1 MKVACILIT
10 HLRAKAEMQ
19 RRPHL
24 KDRPVLIADR
34 TRSRPVVVDHFPAFK
49 ASTGHAD
56 ALCWQPEPVAGMP
69 LERALSYQAEAVVL
83 DADESHYRRVFRQV
97 LTALQGISDRVEDAG
112 PGLNSLT
119 LGVAYVAL
127 DGLESMYGGE
137 ERLVLALLNAVPR
150 HLDPRAG
157 IGEGKFPALVAA
169 RSSGQARAR
178 KIPPDAA
185 AFLAPRPIALLP
197 VSENTI
203 SALHRFG
210 LHTLGQVAAMDVD
223 RLVDQFGREG
233 QWLWELANGRDDRPL
248 VPLEYEETVTE
259 ETSLP
264 FSSTSLEMLL
274 VASDTLLRRAY
285 ARPVMRGRYAG
296 RASLEC
302 PVFGSAPWER
312 TMNFQESVG
321 RWERAAFIVRSRLE
335 AEPPE
340 VPVDGLALTL
350 SNFTG
355 ESGAQIGLLPDVRE
369 DRRGRILEAE
379 RRLQTRQAFVGR
391 GGSRALREN
400 GDASRPARGTLPL
413 PRENGDASKGQ
424 DSGPFPT
431 ATTERE
437 HASWWPCTAE
447 GDKTG
452 GPVKRPALY
461 RVVEVAPW
469 HPAPEMRAVQTPLD
483 PLGGELRPL
492 LSPEPVMV
500 REDRNGL
507 PEAIRSESPFRG
519 RKGRQGIGAKKD
531 HWRQVA
537 RIEDCWTFDLWWL
550 PKPLTRTYYRV
561 ERENGGQVTLFR
573 DQHDGCWYQQGH

>member
-19 RRPHL
+19 RRPQL

-34 TRSRPVVVDHFPAFK
+34 TRSRPVVVDYFPAFK
-49 ASTGHAD
+49 ASTQHAD
-56 ALCWQPEPVAGMP
+56 ALSWHLEPVAGMP
-69 LERALSYQAEAVVL
+69 LERALSYQSESPFPGREEKAEPVVL

-119 LGVAYVAL
+119 LGVAYVAM
-127 DGLESMYGGE
+127 DGLEAMYGGE

-150 HLDPRAG
+150 YLAPRVG
-157 IGEGKFPALVAA
+157 IGEGKFPAMVAA
-169 RSSGQARAR
+169 RSSDSSSLFACEKGFQVRAR
-178 KIPPDAA
+178 KVPPDAA

-210 LHTLGQVAAMDVD
+210 LHTLGQVAAMDVG

-340 VPVDGLALTL
+340 VPVDGMALTL

-355 ESGAQIGLLPDVRE
+355 ESGSQIGLLPDVRE
-369 DRRGRILEAE
+369 DRRGKIMEAE
-379 RRLQTRQAFVGR
+379 RRLQARQ
-391 GGSRALREN
+391 GSRRYGARSLRSLC
-400 GDASRPARGTLPL
+400 GAGCHPAG
-413 PRENGDASKGQ
+413 
-424 DSGPFPT
+424 SGG
-431 ATTERE
+431 
-437 HASWWPCTAE
+437 E
-447 GDKTG
+447 GDG
-452 GPVKRPALY
+452 NVGLVKRPALY

-507 PEAIRSESPFRG
+507 PEAIR
-519 RKGRQGIGAKKD
+519 QGAGSKRD
-531 HWRQVA
+531 QWHQVA

>member
-1 MKVACILIT
+1 MGIGVAALLTHEYMFYNIYFPKLNRSTGATSPLTYHHGDTLKVACVLIT

-19 RRPHL
+19 RRLHL
-24 KDRPVLIADR
+24 KDQPVLIADR
-34 TRSRPVVVDHFPAFK
+34 TRSRPMVVDYFPA
-49 ASTGHAD
+49 ATAVST
-56 ALCWQPEPVAGMP
+56 GMP

-83 DADESHYRRVFRQV
+83 DADEPHYRRMFRQV

-112 PGLNSLT
+112 
-119 LGVAYVAL
+119 LGVANVAL

-137 ERLVLALLNAVPR
+137 ERLVLALLNAV
-150 HLDPRAG
+150 HQNLAPRAG
-157 IGEGKFPALVAA
+157 IGEGKFPAMVAA
-169 RSSGQARAR
+169 RSSDPLRAG
-178 KIPPDAA
+178 KVPPDAA

-203 SALHRFG
+203 SALHRFR

-223 RLVDQFGREG
+223 RLVDQFGAEG
-233 QWLWELANGRDDRPL
+233 KWIWDLSNGRDNRAL
-248 VPLEYEETVTE
+248 MPLEYEETVME

-264 FSSTSLEMLL
+264 FSSTSLEMLV

-296 RASLEC
+296 RAALEC

-312 TMNFQESVG
+312 TVNFQESVG

-335 AEPPE
+335 SEPPQ

-350 SNFTG
+350 SGFTG
-355 ESGAQIGLLPDVRE
+355 ESGSQIGLLPDVRE
-369 DRRGRILEAE
+369 DRRGRIMEAE
-379 RRLQTRQAFVGR
+379 RRLQTRQAFVG
-391 GGSRALREN
+391 GGAPQALR
-400 GDASRPARGTLPL
+400 GSAGKRKDRRLG
-413 PRENGDASKGQ
+413 
-424 DSGPFPT
+424 
-431 ATTERE
+431 
-437 HASWWPCTAE
+437 E
-447 GDKTG
+447 GDENE
-452 GPVKRPALY
+452 GPLKRPALY

-483 PLGGELRPL
+483 PLGGGLRPL

-507 PEAIRSESPFRG
+507 PEAIR
-519 RKGRQGIGAKKD
+519 QGDGSKKD
-531 HWRQVA
+531 EWHQVA

-573 DQHDGCWYQQGH
+573 DQHDNCWYQQGH

>member
-1 MKVACILIT
+1 MKVACVLIT

-34 TRSRPVVVDHFPAFK
+34 TRSRPVVVDYFPA
-49 ASTGHAD
+49 ATAV
-56 ALCWQPEPVAGMP
+56 AAGMP
-69 LERALSYQAEAVVL
+69 LERALSYQAAGGLARGRPHPNPPPGGEGVVL
-83 DADESHYRRVFRQV
+83 DADEPHYRRVFRQV

-137 ERLVLALLNAVPR
+137 ERLVLALLNAVPQY
-150 HLDPRAG
+150 LAPRAG
-157 IGEGKFPALVAA
+157 VGEGKFPAMVAA
-169 RSSGQARAR
+169 RSSDPLRAG
-178 KIPPDAA
+178 KVPPDAA
-185 AFLAPRPIALLP
+185 AYLAPRPIALLP

-210 LHTLGQVAAMDVD
+210 LHTLGQVAAMDVN

-233 QWLWELANGRDDRPL
+233 EWAWELANGRDDRAL
-248 VPLEYEETVTE
+248 IPLEYEETVTE

-285 ARPVMRGRYAG
+285 ARPIMQGRYAG

-302 PVFGSAPWER
+302 PIFGSAPWER
-312 TMNFQESVG
+312 TVNFQESVG

-335 AEPPE
+335 AEPPDA
-340 VPVDGLALTL
+340 PVDGLALTL
-350 SNFTG
+350 SGFTG
-355 ESGAQIGLLPDVRE
+355 ESGSQIGLLPDMRE
-369 DRRGRILEAE
+369 DRRGRIMEAE
-379 RRLQTRQAFVGR
+379 RRLQTRSQGR
-391 GGSRALREN
+391 GA
-400 GDASRPARGTLPL
+400 ASYRSVPTVKTRGRQP
-413 PRENGDASKGQ
+413 D
-424 DSGPFPT
+424 
-431 ATTERE
+431 
-437 HASWWPCTAE
+437 E
-447 GDKTG
+447 GDG
-452 GPVKRPALY
+452 NVGPVKRPALY

-507 PEAIRSESPFRG
+507 PEAIR
-519 RKGRQGIGAKKD
+519 QGIGSKKD
-531 HWRQVA
+531 GWQQVA

-573 DQHDGCWYQQGH
+573 DQRDGCWYQQGH

>member
-1 MKVACILIT
+1 M
-10 HLRAKAEMQ
+10 
-19 RRPHL
+19 
-24 KDRPVLIADR
+24 
-34 TRSRPVVVDHFPAFK
+34 
-49 ASTGHAD
+49 
-56 ALCWQPEPVAGMP
+56 
-69 LERALSYQAEAVVL
+69 L
-83 DADESHYRRVFRQV
+83 DADEPHYRRVFRQV

-137 ERLVLALLNAVPR
+137 ERLVLALLNSVPR
-150 HLDPRAG
+150 YLAPRAG
-157 IGEGKFPALVAA
+157 IGQGKFPAMVAA
-169 RSSGQARAR
+169 RSSDSPSLFACEMGFQVRAR
-178 KIPPDAA
+178 KVPPDAA
-185 AFLAPRPIALLP
+185 AFLSPRPVALLP

-223 RLVDQFGREG
+223 RLVDQFGRDG
-233 QWLWELANGRDDRPL
+233 KWIWELANGRDDRAL

-285 ARPVMRGRYAG
+285 ARPVMRGRYAA

-312 TMNFQESVG
+312 TVNFQESVG

-340 VPVDGLALTL
+340 VPVDGLSVTL
-350 SNFTG
+350 SGFTG
-355 ESGAQIGLLPDVRE
+355 ESGLQIGLLPDVRE
-369 DRRGRILEAE
+369 DRRGRIMEAE

-391 GGSRALREN
+391 GGSRALR
-400 GDASRPARGTLPL
+400 G
-413 PRENGDASKGQ
+413 NGDASKARG
-424 DSGPFPT
+424 SGSFPT

-437 HASWWPCTAE
+437 RAAWWPCTAE
-447 GDKTG
+447 EDGNV
-452 GPVKRPALY
+452 GPVKHPALY

-507 PEAIRSESPFRG
+507 PEAIR
-519 RKGRQGIGAKKD
+519 QGIGSKKD
-531 HWRQVA
+531 GWRQVA

-573 DQHDGCWYQQGH
+573 DQRDGCWYQQGH

>member
-1 MKVACILIT
+1 MKIACILIT

-19 RRPHL
+19 RHPHL
-24 KDRPVLIADR
+24 KDQPVLIADR
-34 TRSRPVVVDHFPAFK
+34 RERSGGMSRSRPVVVDYFPA
-49 ASTGHAD
+49 ATAVST
-56 ALCWQPEPVAGMP
+56 GMP

-83 DADESHYRRVFRQV
+83 DADESHYRRVFRQA

-112 PGLNSLT
+112 
-119 LGVAYVAL
+119 LGVANVAM
-127 DGLESMYGGE
+127 DGLEAMYGGE
-137 ERLVLALLNAVPR
+137 ERLVLALLNAVPQY
-150 HLDPRAG
+150 LSPRAG
-157 IGEGKFPALVAA
+157 IGEGKFPAMVAA
-169 RSSGQARAR
+169 RSSDSPSLFASEKGFQVRAR
-178 KIPPDAA
+178 KVPPDTA

-197 VSENTI
+197 VPENTI

-210 LHTLGQVAAMDVD
+210 LHTLGQVAAMDVG

-233 QWLWELANGRDDRPL
+233 EWVWEMASGRDDRAL
-248 VPLEYEETVTE
+248 VPMEYEETVTE

-302 PVFGSAPWER
+302 PVFGAAPWER
-312 TMNFQESVG
+312 TVNFQEGVG
-321 RWERAAFIVRSRLE
+321 RWERASFIVRSRLE

-350 SNFTG
+350 SGFTG
-355 ESGAQIGLLPDVRE
+355 ESGSQIGLLPDVRE
-369 DRRGRILEAE
+369 DRRGKIMEAE
-379 RRLQTRQAFVGR
+379 RRLQARSQGR
-391 GGSRALREN
+391 HAAR
-400 GDASRPARGTLPL
+400 SRPVRG
-413 PRENGDASKGQ
+413 NAS
-424 DSGPFPT
+424 FPAT
-431 ATTERE
+431 TTERE
-437 HASWWPCTAE
+437 RAAWWPDTQE
-447 GDKTG
+447 GDG
-452 GPVKRPALY
+452 NAGPDKRPALY

-507 PEAIRSESPFRG
+507 PEAIR
-519 RKGRQGIGAKKD
+519 QGIGSKRD
-531 HWRQVA
+531 GWHQVA
-537 RIEDCWTFDLWWL
+537 RIEDC
-550 PKPLTRTYYRV
+550 
-561 ERENGGQVTLFR
+561 
-573 DQHDGCWYQQGH
+573 

>member
-1 MKVACILIT
+1 
-10 HLRAKAEMQ
+10 MQ

-24 KDRPVLIADR
+24 KDQPVLIADR
-34 TRSRPVVVDHFPAFK
+34 TRSRPVVVDYFPAFK
-49 ASTGHAD
+49 AGTRHAG
-56 ALCWQPEPVAGMP
+56 ALSRHLEPAAGMP
-69 LERALSYQAEAVVL
+69 LERALSYQSEGPFRGQKGRPEPVVL
-83 DADESHYRRVFRQV
+83 DADEPHYRRVFRQV

-137 ERLVLALLNAVPR
+137 ERLVLALLNAVPQY
-150 HLDPRAG
+150 LAPRAG
-157 IGEGKFPALVAA
+157 IGQGKFPAMVAA
-169 RSSGQARAR
+169 RSSDPLRAG
-178 KIPPDAA
+178 KAPPDAA
-185 AFLAPRPIALLP
+185 AFLAHRPVALLP

-203 SALHRFG
+203 SALRRFG
-210 LHTLGQVAAMDVD
+210 LHTLGQVAAMNVD

-233 QWLWELANGRDDRPL
+233 QWAWELANGRDDRAL

-312 TMNFQESVG
+312 TVNFQESVG

-340 VPVDGLALTL
+340 VPVDGMALTL
-350 SNFTG
+350 SGFTG
-355 ESGAQIGLLPDVRE
+355 ESGSQIGLLPDVRE
-369 DRRGRILEAE
+369 DRRGKIMEAE
-379 RRLQTRQAFVGR
+379 RRLQARVQGRHVARYRSVPAVKTGERQPAEWD
-391 GGSRALREN
+391 GS
-400 GDASRPARGTLPL
+400 GS
-413 PRENGDASKGQ
+413 
-424 DSGPFPT
+424 FPT
-431 ATTERE
+431 AATERE
-437 HASWWPCTAE
+437 RAAWWPYTGEETASE
-447 GDKTG
+447 

-507 PEAIRSESPFRG
+507 PEAIR
-519 RKGRQGIGAKKD
+519 QGIGSKRD
-531 HWRQVA
+531 GWRQVA

>member
-1 MKVACILIT
+1 
-10 HLRAKAEMQ
+10 MQ

-34 TRSRPVVVDHFPAFK
+34 TRSRPVVVDHFPA
-49 ASTGHAD
+49 ATAVS
-56 ALCWQPEPVAGMP
+56 AGMP
-69 LERALSYQAEAVVL
+69 LERALSYQSESPVPGQTGRAEPVVL

-112 PGLNSLT
+112 PGLNSPT

-127 DGLESMYGGE
+127 DGLEAMYGGE
-137 ERLVLALLNAVPR
+137 ERLVLALLNAVPQ
-150 HLDPRAG
+150 HLAPRVG
-157 IGEGKFPALVAA
+157 IGEGKFPAMVAA
-169 RSSGQARAR
+169 RSSDSPALFACEKGFQVRAR
-178 KIPPDAA
+178 RVPPDVA

-210 LHTLGQVAAMDVD
+210 LHTLGQVASMDVD

-233 QWLWELANGRDDRPL
+233 QWLWELANGRDDRAL

-312 TMNFQESVG
+312 TVNFQESVG
-321 RWERAAFIVRSRLE
+321 RWDRAAFIVRSRLE

-350 SNFTG
+350 SGFTG
-355 ESGAQIGLLPDVRE
+355 ESGSQIGLLPDVRE
-369 DRRGRILEAE
+369 DRRGKILEAE
-379 RRLQTRQAFVGR
+379 RRLQTRVQGR
-391 GGSRALREN
+391 HVARYRSVPAVKTGERQPGEGDGS
-400 GDASRPARGTLPL
+400 GS
-413 PRENGDASKGQ
+413 
-424 DSGPFPT
+424 FPT

-437 HASWWPCTAE
+437 RAAWWPCT
-447 GDKTG
+447 GDG
-452 GPVKRPALY
+452 NGDAGPVKRPALY

-507 PEAIRSESPFRG
+507 PEAIRQG
-519 RKGRQGIGAKKD
+519 AGTRKDQW
-531 HWRQVA
+531 HQVA

>member
-1 MKVACILIT
+1 MEIGVAALLTYECMFYNIYFPKLNHSTGATSPLTYHHGDTLKVACVLIT
-10 HLRAKAEMQ
+10 HLRAKSEMQ

-24 KDRPVLIADR
+24 KDQPVLIADR
-34 TRSRPVVVDHFPAFK
+34 TRSRPVVVDYFPA
-49 ASTGHAD
+49 ATAVST
-56 ALCWQPEPVAGMP
+56 GMP

-83 DADESHYRRVFRQV
+83 DADEPHYRRVFRQV

-112 PGLNSLT
+112 
-119 LGVAYVAL
+119 LGVANVAL

-137 ERLVLALLNAVPR
+137 ERLVLALLNAVPQN
-150 HLDPRAG
+150 LAPRAG
-157 IGEGKFPALVAA
+157 IGEGKFPAMVAA
-169 RSSGQARAR
+169 RSSDQLRAA
-178 KIPPDAA
+178 KVPPDAA

-223 RLVDQFGREG
+223 RLVDQFGRKG
-233 QWLWELANGRDDRPL
+233 QWVWNLANGRDDRAL
-248 VPLEYEETVTE
+248 LPLEYEETVTE

-296 RASLEC
+296 RAALEC

-312 TMNFQESVG
+312 TVNFQESVG

-335 AEPPE
+335 SEPPE
-340 VPVDGLALTL
+340 VPVDGLSLTL
-350 SNFTG
+350 SGFTG
-355 ESGAQIGLLPDVRE
+355 ESGPQIGLLPDVRE
-369 DRRGRILEAE
+369 DRRGRIMEAE
-379 RRLQTRQAFVGR
+379 RRLQTRSQGR
-391 GGSRALREN
+391 HA
-400 GDASRPARGTLPL
+400 ARYRSVPVVKTRG
-413 PRENGDASKGQ
+413 RH
-424 DSGPFPT
+424 SG
-431 ATTERE
+431 
-437 HASWWPCTAE
+437 E
-447 GDKTG
+447 GDENA

-483 PLGGELRPL
+483 PLGGGLRPL

-507 PEAIRSESPFRG
+507 PEAIR
-519 RKGRQGIGAKKD
+519 QGDGSKKD
-531 HWRQVA
+531 EWRQVA

-561 ERENGGQVTLFR
+561 ERESGGQVTLFR
-573 DQHDGCWYQQGH
+573 DQHDNCWYQQGH